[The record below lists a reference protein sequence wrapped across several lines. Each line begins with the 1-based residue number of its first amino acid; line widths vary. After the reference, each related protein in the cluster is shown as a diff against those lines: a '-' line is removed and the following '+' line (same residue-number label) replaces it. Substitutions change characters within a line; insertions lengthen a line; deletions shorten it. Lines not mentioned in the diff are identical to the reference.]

1 MPQIYETFWKVDGI
15 AVFNPLAKANGNE
28 TILTQGLCL
37 ISFRLRLKIFN
48 PFAKAI
54 DNGTILTQGLRLI
67 FFSAK
72 SEYF

>member
-28 TILTQGLCL
+28 TILTQGL
-37 ISFRLRLKIFN
+37 
-48 PFAKAI
+48 
-54 DNGTILTQGLRLI
+54 RLI